1 MKNKEFQDRL
11 VALQERYEKLINRNN
26 ERAEIGNGIFR
37 RFKYPV
43 LTADHTPLHWKY
55 DLNPM
60 TNPFLMERIGVNAV
74 FNAGAIKFNG
84 KYVIVARVEGND
96 RKSFFAIAES
106 PNGIDKFEFWN
117 RPISIPE
124 SDVPDANIYDMRLI
138 EHEDGWIYG
147 VFCTERRKTD
157 VPPSDTSS
165 AVAQCGIVRTKD
177 LVEWERLEDLTT
189 SSSQQR
195 NVVLHPEFVNGKYA
209 FYTRPQDGFIDPGSG
224 GGIAFGLSE
233 KINPAIVVDQKVVD
247 SRIYHTIN
255 EAKNGLGPGPIKTE
269 KGWLHLAH
277 GVRNTAAGLRYVLYL
292 FMTDLQDLSKIIHKP
307 GGYFMAPE
315 GDERVGDVSN
325 VLFSSGWISDDD
337 GSVYIYYASSDS
349 RMHVATS
356 TIERLCD
363 YVINTPEDKF
373 SSKES
378 VLSINALIDANE
390 LYLDE
395 KNEAVNDSIKVPA
408 GEFVSSKE

>member
-84 KYVIVARVEGND
+84 KYVMVARVEGND

-177 LVEWERLEDLTT
+177 LVEWDRLEDLTT

-255 EAKNGLGPGPIKTE
+255 EAKNGLGPAPIKTE

-395 KNEAVNDSIKVPA
+395 KNEAVNNSIKVPA

>member
-84 KYVIVARVEGND
+84 KYVMVARVEGND